1 MHGRY
6 RHRVAFLKGRGVK
19 TVVVVGAAANGAVL
33 YTASPAV
40 MRSFKV
46 IVPVDGISADNAYAE
61 QYTA

>member
-1 MHGRY
+1 
-6 RHRVAFLKGRGVK
+6 VK